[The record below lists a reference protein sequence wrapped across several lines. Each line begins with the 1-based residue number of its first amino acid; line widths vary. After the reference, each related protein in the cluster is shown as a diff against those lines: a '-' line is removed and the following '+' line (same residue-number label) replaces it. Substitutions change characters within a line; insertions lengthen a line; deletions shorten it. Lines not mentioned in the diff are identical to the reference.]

1 MGILD
6 KITEA
11 RMDGLTLLGLAYF
24 NLVQIRDMLND
35 LEIRC
40 ELLPHPEYVQYHDI
54 TELFVRL
61 HGSMDPT
68 ARNSPDEFTS
78 FEINGRLEE
87 LERDEDG
94 DSIFLLKRFRE
105 RRVDYHYSNKNAV
118 QIPYGGRAAEDIVES
133 IVDGMRNAPWRRT
146 LAWLRDASAPVTK
159 AFSGCDFTDVARS
172 LLAWDVRENRI
183 IIAPYRIDFLD
194 GTLLIDPSAVTM
206 IRDWTRRSYGTG
218 FSYFL
223 SERIPLS
230 PDAEIASDQ
239 VSDLVARIQEEWLQ

>member
-6 KITEA
+6 EITEA
-11 RMDGLTLLGLAYF
+11 KLDADELRWFRYQYIVELGKILDGARISCAIVPDPEVTTRQRVFANHRSFFLTGTQLY
-24 NLVQIRDMLND
+24 
-35 LEIRC
+35 
-40 ELLPHPEYVQYHDI
+40 
-54 TELFVRL
+54 
-61 HGSMDPT
+61 SS
-68 ARNSPDEFTS
+68 RNSIDEFTRIEIDEEVRLIKSYDRMAS
-78 FEINGRLEE
+78 FENK
-87 LERDEDG
+87 
-94 DSIFLLKRFRE
+94 SIPLDVTMPPSIL
-105 RRVDYHYSNKNAV
+105 
-118 QIPYGGRAAEDIVES
+118 AEWIISE
-133 IVDGMRNAPWRRT
+133 MRTVPWRRE

-194 GTLLIDPSAVTM
+194 GIDQEFPTVTM

-239 VSDLVARIQEEWLQ
+239 VSDFVARIQEEWLQ